1 MYSSLASRA
10 DHTRANKALIAAVRA
25 DAKRYLIKH
34 DVGRFPTFYLPKLDL
49 WFLAHSLENRYRNA
63 FGVGDPRDRRGLWP
77 SVQLNLAH
85 RPGGARPTARFA
97 RDAKGELWIAHTGQ
111 LGGRVHGISRAGFL
125 SFVGTSRDLSID
137 GRTEPAILLGTPSK
151 PSVLLGAITQL
162 AHAADAYRGAVEA
175 GLT

>member
-1 MYSSLASRA
+1 MLSSLSSRA
-10 DHTRANKALIAAVRA
+10 DHARANRELIALVRA
-25 DAKRYLIKH
+25 DARRFVIKH
-34 DVGRFPTFYLPKLDL
+34 DVGRFATYFLPKLDL

-63 FGVGDPRDRRGLWP
+63 FGVGDPRGRRGLWP

-97 RDAKGELWIAHTGQ
+97 RDDKGALWIAHTGQ
-111 LGGRVHGISRAGFL
+111 LGGRQHGISRVGFL
-125 SFVGTSRDLSID
+125 AFVGKARDVAID
-137 GRTEPAILLGTPSK
+137 GRTEPAILLGSPSRPAK
-151 PSVLLGAITQL
+151 LLAAITEL